1 MYLFIE
7 SGVFRQM
14 TTYIVLKDSP
24 VWRKPNGSKPGRILE
39 GRIIEVVEVVPGWVR
54 FNSPSVTDE
63 PEHQWLKE
71 DVVSV
76 YTDDS
81 TPNTDPDPGPDPDPN
96 PAIRYYFSQL
106 NEVDGTVETIE
117 LVELS
122 SGE

>member
-1 MYLFIE
+1 
-7 SGVFRQM
+7 M

-24 VWRKPNGSKPGRILE
+24 VWRKPNGSKPGRILD

-54 FNSPSVTDE
+54 FNSPPVTNE

-81 TPNTDPDPGPDPDPN
+81 TPNTDPDPIPDPGSDPTRL
-96 PAIRYYFSQL
+96 RYYFSIL
-106 NEVDGTVETIE
+106 DEVDGTVKVIE